1 MKEKDKDKEQQS
13 FPVFG
18 LDAYSPE
25 QVVERVMQVGVKK
38 VRLPYMKTFAL
49 GMLGGCYISLGA
61 LYQVVVMANPDIS
74 PTAAAIISPLFYA
87 MGYTIGFISGAE
99 IFTSNNLTVMSYA
112 SGLVRLYEIVR
123 NWTIVL
129 AGNFLGSMF
138 VVTMFF
144 YSGGARMFDGML
156 AENMLLVTSA
166 KMDYTIIEIFL
177 LGVLGNLLIVAG
189 VWLSMAGRTVTDK
202 YLALFLPL
210 SAVPAMGFQH
220 ATGNMFHFF
229 LSFLLLSDYSYVELP
244 TAITLTQVSLS
255 LFFVALGNIVGG
267 GVLIGLSFYFIFVR
281 GKI

>member
-1 MKEKDKDKEQQS
+1 MKEKEKVKEKQT

-74 PTAAAIISPLFYA
+74 STAAAIISPLFYA

-112 SGLVRLYEIVR
+112 SGLVRFYEIVR

-144 YSGGARMFDGML
+144 YSGGARMFDGLL
-156 AENMLLVTSA
+156 AENMLLITSA
-166 KMDYTIIEIFL
+166 KMDYTMLEVFL

-229 LSFLLLSDYSYVELP
+229 LSFLLLNDYSYVELP
-244 TAITLTQVSLS
+244 TPITLTQTTLS

>member
-1 MKEKDKDKEQQS
+1 MKEAKERQY
-13 FPVFG
+13 PVFG

-25 QVVERVMQVGVKK
+25 QVVERVMKVGVKK
-38 VRLPYMKTFAL
+38 VRLPYSKTFAL
-49 GMLGGCYISLGA
+49 GLLGGCYISLGA

-74 PTAAAIISPLFYA
+74 STAGAVISPLFYA

-112 SGLVRLYEIVR
+112 SGLVKLYEIVR
-123 NWTIVL
+123 NWLIVL
-129 AGNFLGSMF
+129 AGNFLGSI
-138 VVTMFF
+138 VIVTMFF
-144 YSGGARMFDGML
+144 YSGSAGMFDGLL

-166 KMDYTIIEIFL
+166 KMDYTILQMFL

-229 LSFLLLSDYSYVELP
+229 LSFLLLNDYSYVELP
-244 TAITLTQVSLS
+244 TEITLLQASLS
-255 LFFVALGNIVGG
+255 LVVVAFGNIFGG
-267 GVLIGLSFYFIFVR
+267 GVLIGLSYYFIFVR